1 MKTPISAYL
10 LAKNNLN
17 YDGEGAWHWREPL
30 DTDNGIERHVI
41 NVMRYEDGTCEAS
54 IHADGIHRTFAPR
67 YMEELADAASNA
79 GSGFVLNTNQ

>member
-10 LAKNNLN
+10 LAKNNFN
-17 YDGEGAWHWREPL
+17 YDGEGAWHWRETL

-41 NVMRYEDGTCEAS
+41 NVMRY
-54 IHADGIHRTFAPR
+54 FAPR

-79 GSGFVLNTNQ
+79 GIGFVLNINQ

>member
-1 MKTPISAYL
+1 MKTPFSAYL
-10 LAKNNLN
+10 LAKNNFN
-17 YDGEGAWHWREPL
+17 YDGEGAWHWRETL

-79 GSGFVLNTNQ
+79 GIGFVLNTNQ